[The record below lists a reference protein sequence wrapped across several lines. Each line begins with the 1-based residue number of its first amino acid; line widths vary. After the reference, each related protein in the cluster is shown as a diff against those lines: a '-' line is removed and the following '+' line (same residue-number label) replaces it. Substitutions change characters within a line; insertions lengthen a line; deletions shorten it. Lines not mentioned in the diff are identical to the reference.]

1 MVKIYCD
8 GAATM
13 KQVNGKYERCN
24 GGWAFARVED
34 NKVTY
39 WENGRQLN
47 TTNNAMELF
56 AILSALWYCNNKDI
70 KGVGIEIYCDS
81 AYCVNIFSSWIE
93 GWKRNGWTRGK
104 KHEPIENLSLI
115 MDIDKLISELKK
127 KFVEVKFIKV
137 KGHSNNEFNN
147 FVDKLAVEAKEGII
161 QGRYIDYSCYDE
173 YDKYFDDKGID
184 EIIKPLIV
192 EEQ

>member
-1 MVKIYCD
+1 MCVKIYCD

-13 KQVNGKYERCN
+13 KQVNGQYERCN
-24 GGWAFARVED
+24 GGWAFARVEN

-56 AILSALWYCNNKDI
+56 AILNALWYCINEDI
-70 KGVGIEIYCDS
+70 KGTGIEIYCDS

-115 MDIDKLISELKK
+115 MHIDNSINELKNN
-127 KFVEVKFIKV
+127 FVEVKFIKV

-173 YDKYFDDKGID
+173 YDRYFDDKEID
-184 EIIKPLIV
+184 EIIKPL
-192 EEQ
+192 

>member
-24 GGWAFARVED
+24 GGWAFARVEN

-56 AILSALWYCNNKDI
+56 AILSALWYCINKDI
-70 KGVGIEIYCDS
+70 KGTGIEIYCDS

-104 KHEPIENLSLI
+104 KHEPIENVEI
-115 MDIDKLISELKK
+115 IKEIDDVLEQIERR
-127 KFVEVKFIKV
+127 FCTINWVKV
-137 KGHSNNEFNN
+137 KGHNGNEWNEY
-147 FVDKLAVEAKEGII
+147 VDKLAVKGKLECAAEG
-161 QGRYIDYSCYDE
+161 
-173 YDKYFDDKGID
+173 K
-184 EIIKPLIV
+184 
-192 EEQ
+192 

>member
-47 TTNNAMELF
+47 TTNNAMELS
-56 AILSALWYCNNKDI
+56 AILNALHYCLNKVSGE
-70 KGVGIEIYCDS
+70 GVEIYCDS
-81 AYCVNIFSSWIE
+81 AYCVNIFTQWIE

-104 KHEPIENLSLI
+104 KHEPIENLGLI
-115 MDIDKLISELKK
+115 MDIDDSIKRLKE
-127 KFVEVKFIKV
+127 KFVEVKFVKI
-137 KGHSNNEFNN
+137 KGHSNDKFNN
-147 FVDKLAVEAKEGII
+147 FVDEKAVKAKQNI
-161 QGRYIDYSCYDE
+161 
-173 YDKYFDDKGID
+173 
-184 EIIKPLIV
+184 LN
-192 EEQ
+192 